1 MGPNLTS
8 VLIKREDIWIWKCH
22 PREGHVKVKAKIGG
36 WIYRS
41 KMPQIA
47 SKPPETGKGR
57 GTDSPLWL
65 QKEPTP
71 TGTSVSDFRPPELV
85 ESTFLLFKPLS

>member
-8 VLIKREDIWIWKCH
+8 VLIKREDIWIWKCL

-41 KMPQIA
+41 KMPRIA
-47 SKPPETGKGR
+47 SKPPETGKGH

-65 QKEPTP
+65 QKEPTLQAP
-71 TGTSVSDFRPPELV
+71 PSQTSGLQSW
-85 ESTFLLFKPLS
+85 